1 MEKYFHAQKGKF
13 RGKFWISNFKDRIL
27 HKKKK
32 KDKER
37 FAIGAGN
44 NQRLFAI
51 SVRLNIP
58 PLVFPEIVRP
68 PFIYQR
74 RVFSVEQRAPRWIIV
89 RNRVIRLR
97 GAILSRRIR
106 ASDCVPPL
114 QPSPSPLPSVLDT
127 RRVFIERS
135 ATRSLAYFVNYESSR
150 NFASSPPRT
159 ITILNNKFLSSLFL
173 LFSRRSTS
181 LLREL
186 TRVQK
191 CACIYVKRKTMKW
204 KEKGK

>member
-27 HKKKK
+27 QKKKK

-114 QPSPSPLPSVLDT
+114 QPSPSPPSLRFGYAPRVYRTIGNPVTRVL
-127 RRVFIERS
+127 RKLRVF
-135 ATRSLAYFVNYESSR
+135 A
-150 NFASSPPRT
+150 
-159 ITILNNKFLSSLFL
+159 
-173 LFSRRSTS
+173 
-181 LLREL
+181 
-186 TRVQK
+186 
-191 CACIYVKRKTMKW
+191 
-204 KEKGK
+204 

>member
-1 MEKYFHAQKGKF
+1 MEKYFHRKENSVG
-13 RGKFWISNFKDRIL
+13 NFEFRIL
-27 HKKKK
+27 KIEFYIKKK

-106 ASDCVPPL
+106 ASDCVPHSNLLPPPFPPFWIRAACL
-114 QPSPSPLPSVLDT
+114 SNDRQPGH
-127 RRVFIERS
+127 
-135 ATRSLAYFVNYESSR
+135 SR
-150 NFASSPPRT
+150 
-159 ITILNNKFLSSLFL
+159 
-173 LFSRRSTS
+173 TS
-181 LLREL
+181 
-186 TRVQK
+186 
-191 CACIYVKRKTMKW
+191 
-204 KEKGK
+204 

>member
-1 MEKYFHAQKGKF
+1 MWNGKILSQKRKF

-27 HKKKK
+27 YKKK

-150 NFASSPPRT
+150 NFASSP
-159 ITILNNKFLSSLFL
+159 
-173 LFSRRSTS
+173 RR
-181 LLREL
+181 
-186 TRVQK
+186 
-191 CACIYVKRKTMKW
+191 
-204 KEKGK
+204 